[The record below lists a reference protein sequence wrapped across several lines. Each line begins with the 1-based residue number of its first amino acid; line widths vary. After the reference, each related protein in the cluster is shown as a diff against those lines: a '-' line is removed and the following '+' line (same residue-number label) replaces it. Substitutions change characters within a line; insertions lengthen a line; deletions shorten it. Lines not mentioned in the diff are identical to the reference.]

1 MQASARDA
9 VEDRVRGVGFVVR
22 EEQYQILLVK

>member
-1 MQASARDA
+1 MQIKRAHA
-9 VEDRVRGVGFVVR
+9 VEDRVRGVDFVVR